1 VRVRI
6 GLTAVLVGTLG
17 ITAVMV
23 ASPAAASGDAPV
35 PRQVDTVTVSGEFQH
50 LVIDGPDGHDVRYA
64 VRGADE
70 TWWVEGVAPPVPAAG
85 SEVTVTGT
93 PVDQHTLAV
102 ETLTV
107 TAAAGA
113 MSRAEALAPRSTRVL
128 VLRVFWTRRAPAQPT
143 KPATFRKVIRGS
155 NTWFREVSHR
165 RYAISGAVTPWLRV
179 PRPNDCVQDAFQ
191 VMNQALRAAQRRG
204 FNLSR
209 FQRAILYL
217 PCDAGG
223 LLGFATVPGQHV
235 WLFNTIGLHVAVH
248 EQGHN
253 LGLQHASSRVCPSP
267 QWGRVTWGPRCRV
280 IEYGDEID
288 AMGNLRP
295 GHFNGFYKSRLGWL
309 QRGAIVRSTRTVT
322 LRPAETIG
330 PGLKAVPVR
339 AGRATYW
346 LEYRTRAGYDRSMPA
361 GTNGVQIRFQ
371 RGPRTQQLDAGP
383 GSAPGFRDF
392 VDAHL
397 PAGSSWTS
405 PQNIRIA
412 VLRQRP
418 FEATV
423 AIKFRAGA
431 AKAPGRPGPVRVQAL
446 DDAARITW
454 TRPADNGSIIRHY
467 VITRNVGGSRIIKT
481 FAGLR
486 RSYVW
491 PGLNQGQTYRF
502 AVRAVNQAGRSPAA
516 VSPPVRPR

>member
-1 VRVRI
+1 MRI
-6 GLTAVLVGTLG
+6 GLAALLVGTLG
-17 ITAVMV
+17 VSAVVV
-23 ASPAAASGDAPV
+23 AAPVAASGGAPV
-35 PRQVDTVTVSGEFQH
+35 PSQVETVTISGEFQH
-50 LVIDGPDGHDVRYA
+50 LAIDDPAGDDLRYA

-70 TWWVEGVAPPVPAAG
+70 TWWLEGVTEPAPAAG
-85 SEVTVTGT
+85 SQVTVTGT
-93 PVDQHTLAV
+93 AVDEYTLAV

-107 TAAAGA
+107 TGVASA
-113 MSRAEALAPRSTRVL
+113 MSSTAALAPRSTRVL
-128 VLRVFWTRRAPAQPT
+128 VLRAFWTRRAPAQPS

-165 RYAISGAVTPWLRV
+165 RYSISGVVTPWLRV
-179 PRPNDCVQDAFQ
+179 PRPNDCVNGAFQ
-191 VMNQALRAAQRRG
+191 IMNQALRAAQRRG

-235 WLFNTIGLHVAVH
+235 WLFNTIGLHVVVH

-253 LGLQHASSRVCPSP
+253 LGLQHASSRVCRSP
-267 QWGRVTWGPRCRV
+267 QWRWVTWGPRCRV

-295 GHFNGFYKSRLGWL
+295 GHFNGLYKARLGWL
-309 QRGAIVRSTRTVT
+309 QRGMVVRSTRTVT

-330 PGLKAVPVR
+330 RGLKAVRVR
-339 AGRATYW
+339 SGRATYW
-346 LEYRTRAGYDRSMPA
+346 VEYRTRAGYDRSMPA
-361 GTNGVQIRFQ
+361 GSNGVQIRFQ
-371 RGPRTQQLDAGP
+371 RGSRTQLLDAGP
-383 GSAPGFRDF
+383 GSTAGAHEFSDT
-392 VDAHL
+392 HL
-397 PAGSSWTS
+397 PAGSSWTT
-405 PQNIRIA
+405 PQNVRIA
-412 VLRQRP
+412 VLRQRR

-423 AIKFRAGA
+423 AIRYRTA

-467 VITRNVGGSRIIKT
+467 VIIRNDGAVRTIRT

-491 PGLNQGQTYRF
+491 PGLAQSQTYRF
-502 AVRAVNQAGRSPAA
+502 AVRAVNQIGRSPAA
-516 VSPPVRPR
+516 ASPPVRPR